1 MTLCRQLKLSAT
13 GNTDS
18 AAIRGL
24 LLSRYGSIPWPC
36 RSSLSFLP
44 SPSSGSCSRRSNP
57 RRKFSRQDRHL
68 SAQRCN
74 GQILLTHGHSCRL
87 DALFSTGF
95 LSQLWVPCCRWLLR
109 YFQRMHLRACDSG
122 TVIAFS
128 CSTSSLWF
136 YHKKCWL
143 CRCSL

>member
-18 AAIRGL
+18 AAIRRL

-44 SPSSGSCSRRSNP
+44 SPSSGW
-57 RRKFSRQDRHL
+57 FSRQYRHL
-68 SAQRCN
+68 SAPRCN
-74 GQILLTHGHSCRL
+74 GQILLTHGHSSRL